1 MARYET
7 LDREML
13 RDDLLAKRPDI
24 LLVEAKPTEAFDWLA
39 WARTDAQLAAALDD
53 YGLVKQIDDVQIWHR
68 K

>member
-1 MARYET
+1 
-7 LDREML
+7 ML

-39 WARTDAQLAAALDD
+39 WARTDPQLAAALDD
-53 YGLVKQIDDVQIWHR
+53 YGLVKQIDDVQIWRR

>member
-1 MARYET
+1 MT
-7 LDREML
+7 TSL
-13 RDDLLAKRPDI
+13 RSGPTSSSS
-24 LLVEAKPTEAFDWLA
+24 EPKPTEAFDWLA